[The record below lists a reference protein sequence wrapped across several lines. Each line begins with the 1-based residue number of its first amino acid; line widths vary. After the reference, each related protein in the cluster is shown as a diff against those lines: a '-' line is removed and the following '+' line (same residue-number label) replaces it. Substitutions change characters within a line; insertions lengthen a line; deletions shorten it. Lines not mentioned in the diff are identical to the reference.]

1 MKQKFSVSWKGSK
14 QPRKQRKYRAS
25 APLHIRRKMMSV
37 NLAKELRKKYGKR
50 NFPVRKGDGVKVMTG
65 EFKGKNGK
73 IESVD
78 YTRLRVMIEGIY
90 RNKKDGTK
98 TSVYFSPSNLQIK
111 DLILEDKNR
120 KRALERK
127 AGENDKVKDEGKKEL
142 DKKDKKTEED
152 KLKVKDKEKEN
163 VSK

>member
-1 MKQKFSVSWKGSK
+1 
-14 QPRKQRKYRAS
+14 
-25 APLHIRRKMMSV
+25 
-37 NLAKELRKKYGKR
+37 GKR